1 MYSFAFLKLILAL
14 CVNVCYYNIVL
25 DIKYIL
31 LPKKVRFF
39 KMKLAKLQQRIIK
52 NMKEVEERNNS
63 FMPLNDIPPLK
74 NITIAEA
81 IEREEL
87 YLDSLDTKESEMYD
101 E

>member
-1 MYSFAFLKLILAL
+1 
-14 CVNVCYYNIVL
+14 
-25 DIKYIL
+25 
-31 LPKKVRFF
+31 
-39 KMKLAKLQQRIIK
+39 MKLAKLQQRIIK

-87 YLDSLDTKESEMYD
+87 YIDSLDIKESEMYD

>member
-1 MYSFAFLKLILAL
+1 
-14 CVNVCYYNIVL
+14 
-25 DIKYIL
+25 
-31 LPKKVRFF
+31 
-39 KMKLAKLQQRIIK
+39 MKLAKLQQRIIK

-74 NITIAEA
+74 NSTIAEA

>member
-1 MYSFAFLKLILAL
+1 
-14 CVNVCYYNIVL
+14 
-25 DIKYIL
+25 
-31 LPKKVRFF
+31 
-39 KMKLAKLQQRIIK
+39 MKLAKLQQRIIK

-63 FMPLNDIPPLK
+63 FMSLNDIPPLK

-87 YLDSLDTKESEMYD
+87 YLDSLDIKESEMYD

>member
-1 MYSFAFLKLILAL
+1 
-14 CVNVCYYNIVL
+14 
-25 DIKYIL
+25 
-31 LPKKVRFF
+31 
-39 KMKLAKLQQRIIK
+39 MKLAKLQQRIIK

-63 FMPLNDIPPLK
+63 FMSLNDIPPLK

-87 YLDSLDTKESEMYD
+87 CLDSLDIKESEMYD